1 MKSAGTIAAVTMAM
15 ALCGTAWSQSLLR
28 PREESAMPVTIGPS
42 GAPSVAPNADLK
54 AMSMM
59 YIDPPKARMFA
70 VHEQITILID
80 ENSQQQSKESLETK
94 KDASFDASLK
104 KFPDIHALL
113 DGQLRNKSGSPLGA
127 VSAADSE
134 KWKGEGTYSRN
145 DRFTAKITAKIIDV
159 KPNGLLV
166 LEARKTIQ
174 TNSEIKTMVMSG
186 TCRGADITSSNT
198 VLSTQLADLN
208 LVQNTEGELKDSSSK
223 GWITGVLEA
232 VFNF

>member
-1 MKSAGTIAAVTMAM
+1 MNNAGTIVAAGLAL
-15 ALCGTAWSQSLLR
+15 ALCQTAWSQSLLR
-28 PREESAMPVTIGPS
+28 PHDETPAPAAMGPN
-42 GAPSVAPNADLK
+42 GLATVPPNASLR
-54 AMSMM
+54 AVSMM
-59 YIDPPKARMFA
+59 YIDPPKARAFA

-94 KDASFDASLK
+94 KDASIEASLK

-113 DGQLRNKSGSPLGA
+113 DGQLRNKSGTPLGA
-127 VSAADSE
+127 VSASDSE

-145 DRFTAKITAKIIDV
+145 DRFTAKVTAKIIDV

-174 TNSEIKTMVMSG
+174 TNSEIKTMVLSG
-186 TCRGADITSSNT
+186 TCRAADITNSNT
-198 VLSTQLADLN
+198 VLSTQLADLA

>member
-1 MKSAGTIAAVTMAM
+1 MKKTTIIAAAGLSMS
-15 ALCGTAWSQSLLR
+15 LCQLAWSQSLLR
-28 PREESAMPVTIGPS
+28 PREDVPPLTTTSPDGTVTL
-42 GAPSVAPNADLK
+42 APNASLRS
-54 AMSMM
+54 MSMM
-59 YIDPPKARMFA
+59 YIDPPKARTYS

-80 ENSQQQSKESLETK
+80 ENSQQQSKESMETK
-94 KDASFDASLK
+94 KDASIEASLK

-127 VSAADSE
+127 VSASDSE

-145 DRFTAKITAKIIDV
+145 DRFTAKVTAKIIDV

-174 TNSEIKTMVMSG
+174 TNTEIKTMVLSG
-186 TCRGADITSSNT
+186 TCRAADVTSSNT
-198 VLSTQLADLN
+198 VLSTQLADLA
-208 LVQNTEGELKDSSSK
+208 LVQNTEGELKDSSTK